1 MSEIIT
7 LANQKGGC
15 GKTST
20 AAALYSGLSLRGFK
34 VLGIDLDAQA
44 NFSFIMSADSNNS
57 DIVDVLAGKS
67 NITDAVQQ
75 IDRGDFISASKN
87 LSAVDFLITGSKRAF
102 LLRRALEPMRDR
114 YDFVIIDTPPN
125 LGTITINA
133 LTASKGVII
142 PSFAEIFSVQG
153 IVNLCDTVKEI
164 KSTVNAGLI
173 NRGVL
178 ITRHKPYVRVQRE
191 TASAIKE
198 IAGQRGVK
206 VFNTPIRD
214 SVVIT
219 EAASLRRNI
228 FAHKPNSGAALDYSA
243 FIDELLNDLSL
254 SKKRRL

>member
-1 MSEIIT
+1 MGYRDMSEIIT

-34 VLGIDLDAQA
+34 MLGIDLDAQA
-44 NFSFIMSADSNNS
+44 NLGFIMSADSDKS

-67 NITDAVQQ
+67 NITDAVQHTE
-75 IDRGDFISASKN
+75 RGDFISASKN
-87 LSAVDFLITGSKRAF
+87 LSAVDFLITGSQRAF
-102 LLRRALEPMRDR
+102 LLRRVLEPIRDR
-114 YDFVIIDTPPN
+114 YDFIIIDTPPN

-142 PSFAEIFSVQG
+142 PAFAEIFSLQG

-164 KSTVNAGLI
+164 QSSVNAGLI
-173 NRGVL
+173 NCGVL

-191 TASAIKE
+191 TASAIRE

-206 VFNTPIRD
+206 VFNTQIRD

-219 EAASLRRNI
+219 EAASLKRDI

-243 FIDELLNDLSL
+243 FTDEPLKDLSL
-254 SKKRRL
+254 F